1 MRKSEKYSVAIFLAV
16 ALFAGT
22 IAGSSAPAFV
32 VDAQATEEKKD
43 YKEKDRNYD
52 KDYRH
57 DDNKRYG
64 DENKYGDD
72 GRDKYSKDRDDKYG
86 QDDYGK
92 DRDDKYGQEEQY
104 SKYGEDRHDDY
115 GKDRDDKYG
124 HDEKSSVKYIKCNN
138 VNINGKDRDHNGG
151 NDNWPRNGG
160 NDWPRNGGND
170 WRNGGEENGYNHDS
184 FMKRDNHNFPGFI
197 KQTDKDVVVICIFNN
212 DKKNKEP
219 KTPEEKCDAC
229 IRDLPGLSPGQNPN
243 QVNGTGLERQ
253 FVEYIIDL
261 YSDPMEDPLTP
272 AEAIA
277 AFCEDVLSGE
287 FSDAE
292 LLMLITDALTAS
304 ENSDPVMD
312 LFDCLSE
319 LLGSEGP
326 PVP

>member
-22 IAGSSAPAFV
+22 IAGSSAPALV
-32 VDAQATEEKKD
+32 VDAQATEDKKD

-64 DENKYGDD
+64 EENKYGDD

-86 QDDYGK
+86 H
-92 DRDDKYGQEEQY
+92 EEQY

-124 HDEKSSVKYIKCNN
+124 HDDKSSVKYIKCNN
-138 VNINGKDRDHNGG
+138 VNINGKDRDHNG

-170 WRNGGEENGYNHDS
+170 WRNGGEENGFTHDS

-212 DKKNKEP
+212 DKKDKD
-219 KTPEEKCDAC
+219 KDLDCEEC
-229 IRDLPGLSPGQNPN
+229 IRELPGQSPNMN
-243 QVNGTGLERQ
+243 NENGTGLER
-253 FVEYIIDL
+253 FFIEFLIDEL
-261 YSDPMEDPLTP
+261 SMEETLTA

-277 AFCEDVLSGE
+277 EFCELLESGE
-287 FSDAE
+287 ITETE
-292 LLMLITDALTAS
+292 LLELIDDAIPPVP
-304 ENSDPVMD
+304 NSNPVQE
-312 LFDCLSE
+312 LFECLSE
-319 LLGSEGP
+319 LIPSNNGP
-326 PVP
+326 PMG

>member
-22 IAGSSAPAFV
+22 IAGSSAPALV
-32 VDAQATEEKKD
+32 VDAQATEDKKD

-64 DENKYGDD
+64 EENKYGDD

-86 QDDYGK
+86 H
-92 DRDDKYGQEEQY
+92 EEQY

-124 HDEKSSVKYIKCNN
+124 HDDKSSVKYIKCNN
-138 VNINGKDRDHNGG
+138 VNINGKDRDHNG

-170 WRNGGEENGYNHDS
+170 WRNGGEENGFTHDS

-212 DKKNKEP
+212 DKKDKD
-219 KTPEEKCDAC
+219 KDLDCEEC
-229 IRDLPGLSPGQNPN
+229 IEALPGLSPGQNMN
-243 QVNGTGLERQ
+243 QPNGTGLERD
-253 FVEYIIDL
+253 FIEFLIDDL
-261 YSDPMEDPLTP
+261 SPTGEQLTP

-277 AFCEDVLSGE
+277 EFCEMLESGDFTRGDLLVLIE
-287 FSDAE
+287 MALPPDAPANPVEE
-292 LLMLITDALTAS
+292 LF
-304 ENSDPVMD
+304 E
-312 LFDCLSE
+312 CLSE
-319 LLGSEGP
+319 LIPNGP
-326 PVP
+326 PMI